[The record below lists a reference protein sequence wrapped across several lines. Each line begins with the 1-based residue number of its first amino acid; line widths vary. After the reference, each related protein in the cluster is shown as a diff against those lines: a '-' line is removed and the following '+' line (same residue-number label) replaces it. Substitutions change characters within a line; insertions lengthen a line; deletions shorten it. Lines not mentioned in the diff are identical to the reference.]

1 MISDEINV
9 LFSDREWWV
18 IRVMV
23 KLRLKLVI
31 KTRGKITQRS

>member
-31 KTRGKITQRS
+31 KTRDKITQGS